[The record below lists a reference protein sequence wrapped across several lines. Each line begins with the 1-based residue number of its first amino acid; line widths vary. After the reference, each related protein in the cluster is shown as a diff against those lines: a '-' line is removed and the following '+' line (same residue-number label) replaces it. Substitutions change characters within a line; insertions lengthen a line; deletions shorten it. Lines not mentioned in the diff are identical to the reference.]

1 MPLNAIELAKLF
13 HDKNPGITQGHRMC
27 PGCAA
32 PNVVKF
38 ALMTAIAK
46 GYQPVV
52 GLATGCLE
60 VSTTIYPYSAWNV
73 PYIHNAFENVAATVS
88 GVEKAYQAL
97 AKRGRIVEPAKKY
110 AFFAFAGDGGTYD
123 IGLQSL
129 SGAVERG
136 HKFIYILYDNEG
148 YMNTGN
154 QRSGSTP
161 PGSDTT
167 TAPLGKASAG
177 KLQLK
182 KNIVEIM
189 AAHENVY
196 VATVSTS
203 EPVDFMK
210 KIEKALEFDGPSF
223 IAAFSPC
230 VRFWRVPDS
239 AAVDISK
246 LAIETG
252 YWPLY
257 EVERGVYRVTKKI
270 TNFKPVEE
278 YIKGQG
284 RFRQLLA
291 KPEAKE
297 IIEEL
302 QEYVNTRYQRLL
314 ALEEVTKDKPIRVRV
329 APKTDVQT
337 DEHAQ

>member
-1 MPLNAIELAKLF
+1 MALNIMQLATLF
-13 HDKNPGITQGHRMC
+13 ADKNPGITQGHRLC

-38 ALMTAIAK
+38 ALMIAK
-46 GYQPVV
+46 AKGFEPVV

-73 PYIHNAFENVAATVS
+73 PYIHNAFENVAATIS
-88 GVEKAYQAL
+88 GVETAYRAL
-97 AKRGRIVEPAKKY
+97 ARRGRLVDPDKKY
-110 AFFAFAGDGGTYD
+110 AFFAFGGDGGTYD

-129 SGAVERG
+129 SGAIERG
-136 HKFIYILYDNEG
+136 HKFIYIVYDNEG

-161 PGSDTT
+161 PGSQTT
-167 TAPLGKASAG
+167 TAPVGKKLSG
-177 KLQLK
+177 KVQIK

-189 AAHENVY
+189 AGHENVY

-203 EPVDFMK
+203 EPMDFFK

-230 VRFWRVPDS
+230 VRFWRVGDDK
-239 AAVDISK
+239 AVDISK

-257 EVERGVYRVTKKI
+257 EVERGVYRITKRLKEL
-270 TNFKPVEE
+270 KPVRQFIEA
-278 YIKGQG
+278 QG
-284 RFRQLLA
+284 RFKPLLKKA
-291 KPEAKE
+291 DADDIVNE
-297 IIEEL
+297 I
-302 QEYVNTRYQRLL
+302 QEYVTSRWERLL
-314 ALEEVTKDKPIRVRV
+314 ALEEATKDKPIR
-329 APKTDVQT
+329 
-337 DEHAQ
+337 

>member
-13 HDKNPGITQGHRMC
+13 HDKNPGMTQGHRMC

-32 PNVVKF
+32 PNVVRF

-46 GYQPVV
+46 GYEPVV

-60 VSTTIYPYSAWNV
+60 VSTTIYPYTSWNV
-73 PYIHNAFENVAATVS
+73 PYIHNAFENVAATIS
-88 GVEKAYQAL
+88 GVETAYRAL
-97 AKRGRIVEPAKKY
+97 VKKGEIDKDKKY
-110 AFFAFAGDGGTYD
+110 AFFAFGGDGGTYD

-136 HKFIYILYDNEG
+136 HKFIYIVYDNEG

-154 QRSGSTP
+154 QRSGATP

-167 TAPLGKASAG
+167 TAPVGKKLPG

-182 KNIVEIM
+182 KNLVEIM

-196 VATVSTS
+196 VATASIA
-203 EPVDFMK
+203 EPMDFMK

-223 IAAFSPC
+223 IAAYSPC
-230 VRFWRVPDS
+230 VRFWRVNDDKS
-239 AAVDISK
+239 VEVSR
-246 LAIETG
+246 LAIETL

-270 TNFKPVEE
+270 TNPKPVAE
-278 YIKGQG
+278 YIKAQG
-284 RFRQLLA
+284 RFKPLLSRPDA
-291 KPEAKE
+291 QE
-297 IIEEL
+297 IIDEL
-302 QEYVNTRYQRLL
+302 QEYVKIRYERLL
-314 ALEEVTKDKPIRVRV
+314 ALEEVTKDKPIR
-329 APKTDVQT
+329 
-337 DEHAQ
+337 

>member
-46 GYQPVV
+46 GYEPVV

-60 VSTTIYPYSAWNV
+60 VSTTIYPYTAWNI
-73 PYIHNAFENVAATVS
+73 PYIHNAFENVAATIS
-88 GVEKAYQAL
+88 GVETAFRAAK
-97 AKRGRIVEPAKKY
+97 KRGEIPEDKKL
-110 AFFAFAGDGGTYD
+110 AFFAFGGDGGTYD

-136 HKFIYILYDNEG
+136 HKFIYIVYDNEG

-167 TAPLGKASAG
+167 TAPVGKKLAG

-182 KNIVEIM
+182 KNLVEIM

-196 VATVSTS
+196 VATVALS
-203 EPVDFMK
+203 EPIDFMR
-210 KIEKALEFDGPSF
+210 KIEKALEFDGPAF
-223 IAAFSPC
+223 IAAHSAC
-230 VRFWRVPDS
+230 VRFWRVSDDK
-239 AAVDISK
+239 AVETSK
-246 LAIETG
+246 LAVETL

-270 TNFKPVEE
+270 TNPRPVAD
-278 YIKGQG
+278 YIKSQG
-284 RFRQLLA
+284 RFKAMLSRPDAQ
-291 KPEAKE
+291 E
-297 IIEEL
+297 IIDEL
-302 QEYVNTRYQRLL
+302 QDYVTRRYERLL
-314 ALEEVTKDKPIRVRV
+314 ALEEATKDKPVRV
-329 APKTDVQT
+329 SDQAKKEVQT
-337 DEHAQ
+337 DEHAM